1 MGLSKIARKTQNK
14 VSRAIPVANKIVS
27 TAGSVLGK
35 VGSVA
40 EKVSE
45 VSGKILNNPI
55 VAGIVASQPELLPAY
70 GLAVGASKMIGQG
83 GKAAEKG
90 AAVAGKVSNVLEKVN
105 SVTQSK
111 PAIQFA

>member
-1 MGLSKIARKTQNK
+1 MGFSKIVRRTENK
-14 VSRAIPVANKIVS
+14 ISRAVPVANKIVS

-40 EKVSE
+40 EKVSS

-55 VAGIVASQPELLPAY
+55 VEGIVASQPELLPAY

-90 AAVAGKVSNVLEKVN
+90 SAVAGKVSNVLEKV
-105 SVTQSK
+105 SSATQSK
-111 PAIQFA
+111 PAMSFA